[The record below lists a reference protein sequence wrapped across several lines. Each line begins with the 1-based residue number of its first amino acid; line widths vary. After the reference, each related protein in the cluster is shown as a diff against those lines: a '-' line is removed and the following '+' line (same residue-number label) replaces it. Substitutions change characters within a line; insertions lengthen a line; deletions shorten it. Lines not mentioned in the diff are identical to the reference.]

1 MTSKKRES
9 RAWIPAFLE
18 ALGKTGN
25 VRLSCGHAQISRN
38 SAYATRARDQG
49 FAEQW
54 DDAIDEAVDILEQEC
69 RRRAIQGVE
78 RERWVRVG
86 SDEDGRPKFKQVVER
101 EFSDNL
107 LMFLLKAHR
116 PDKFRDNFDFKSMV
130 AALASV
136 QGSSDVGQSGTPAA
150 PARKRS
156 HRGG

>member
-1 MTSKKRES
+1 MTAKKREA

-18 ALGKTGN
+18 ALSKTGN
-25 VRLSCGHAQISRN
+25 VRVACGHSGISRGAAYEMRGRD
-38 SAYATRARDQG
+38 SA
-49 FAEQW
+49 FSEQW

-78 RERWVRVG
+78 RERWVRTG
-86 SDEDGRPKFKQVVER
+86 SDEHGRPTFKQVVER

-130 AALASV
+130 AAIASV
-136 QGSSDVGQSGTPAA
+136 QGSADVGQSGAKKTPS
-150 PARKRS
+150 RKRPA
-156 HRGG
+156 